1 MVHNLLKSNH
11 EAMNPLHTEFADDN
25 DISDYAKPAVSSLS
39 SMGVINGVGDNMLR
53 QRITQ
58 HAHRLP

>member
-39 SMGVINGVGDNMLR
+39 SMGVINVIICLR